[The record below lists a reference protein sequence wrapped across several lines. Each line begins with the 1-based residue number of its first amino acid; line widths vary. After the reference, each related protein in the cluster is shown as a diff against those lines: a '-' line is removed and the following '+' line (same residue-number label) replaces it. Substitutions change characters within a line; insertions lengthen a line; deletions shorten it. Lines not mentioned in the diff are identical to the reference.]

1 MGFPRWFI
9 RDLCVA
15 PLGPFKL
22 RSPKLGLSLQ
32 FEERKQSGRRPTT
45 PGLSKDLQRMLAKS
59 IEEALDSLGGNAGQ
73 VILYHIEKEYSLK
86 VDDMIESPDSFVEAL
101 QDMFGLGAFTL
112 EQIVVETVL
121 RNMPVLRNGLRTR
134 RFRRL
139 VTSLKQKPETC
150 AALE

>member
-1 MGFPRWFI
+1 
-9 RDLCVA
+9 
-15 PLGPFKL
+15 
-22 RSPKLGLSLQ
+22 
-32 FEERKQSGRRPTT
+32 
-45 PGLSKDLQRMLAKS
+45 MLAKS

-86 VDDMIESPDSFVEAL
+86 MDDMIESPDSFVEAL